1 MRPGKKNGAKR
12 GINAEFR
19 ATSQH
24 TRGIFSKSI
33 ETNVPTRR
41 PDDPGPG
48 AERGTTPHRQRRRF
62 RFGAA
67 AVRNLRSA
75 SRAASMALIWP
86 SSP

>member
-1 MRPGKKNGAKR
+1 MALIASKKNGAKR

-19 ATSQH
+19 ANSQH
-24 TRGIFSKSI
+24 IRGIFSKSI

-41 PDDPGPG
+41 PD
-48 AERGTTPHRQRRRF
+48 RGTIPHRQRRRF
-62 RFGAA
+62 RFGTA
-67 AVRNLRSA
+67 AVLNLRSA